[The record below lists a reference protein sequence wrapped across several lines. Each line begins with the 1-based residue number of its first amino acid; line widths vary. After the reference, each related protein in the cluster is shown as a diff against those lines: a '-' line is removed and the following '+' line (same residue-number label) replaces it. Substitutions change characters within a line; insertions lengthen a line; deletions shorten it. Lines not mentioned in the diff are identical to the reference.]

1 MITTRAVPALLPA
14 HHRRV
19 ATAPVSTRQDFADPL
34 GGRVVILR
42 GGEAGVPRPVFF
54 VVAEDGL
61 RLEALTRDLQRRY
74 DVVGAASAATALT
87 MLKDLANTGAE
98 VALLIADERLTEIPA
113 ADLLARA

>member
-1 MITTRAVPALLPA
+1 MRSFVKVGLVPG
-14 HHRRV
+14 R
-19 ATAPVSTRQDFADPL
+19 
-34 GGRVVILR
+34 GGRGVILR

-61 RLEALTRDLQRRY
+61 RLEALTRDLQRRYDADY